1 MSMLSIRDVFRVMW
15 LPYERLDNRNLV
27 FEHSR
32 HMVRQ
37 KFHQTINVMFDVHGS
52 AGSDIA
58 GRLKLANDAVR
69 DAERAAQA
77 LRAMVEEEHPL
88 GALVL
93 ETNRDNA
100 RRDVAALAA
109 QLAVVDSDNLS
120 RERGSPGFGE
130 RSVRPRMP
138 PARRRSACGAGR
150 AWSIVWARCGGQYA
164 DDKKKP
170 TFLKEAEQLFD
181 PLHVT
186 VCPACLS
193 TLDFPPVLVDGACT
207 LCGHEVEPEGDSVA
221 EQQEDARRQRGKRRP
236 A

>member
-1 MSMLSIRDVFRVMW
+1 
-15 LPYERLDNRNLV
+15 
-27 FEHSR
+27 
-32 HMVRQ
+32 
-37 KFHQTINVMFDVHGS
+37 
-52 AGSDIA
+52 
-58 GRLKLANDAVR
+58 
-69 DAERAAQA
+69 
-77 LRAMVEEEHPL
+77 MVEEEHPL

-109 QLAVVDSDNLS
+109 QQPWSTATTS
-120 RERGSPGFGE
+120 
-130 RSVRPRMP
+130 
-138 PARRRSACGAGR
+138 R
-150 AWSIVWARCGGQYA
+150 AWSIAWARCGGQYA
-164 DDKKKP
+164 DDKKML

-236 A
+236 AQVRRRSFKPSSRRRLGGSTN